1 MTFQRLYAME
11 RLSCARS
18 FFFLPGVLTWLE
30 ACLVCGMAK
39 LTMLSGDVS
48 EV

>member
-18 FFFLPGVLTWLE
+18 FFFSSG
-30 ACLVCGMAK
+30 CLNMARS
-39 LTMLSGDVS
+39 LSGVWHGKVDNVKW
-48 EV
+48 